1 MLMHIYIKERVFNS
15 PKEHI
20 KETGKQESYSSFLE
34 KIVGKMLAA
43 DFQVK
48 SFR

>member
-20 KETGKQESYSSFLE
+20 KETGKQQSYSSFLE
-34 KIVGKMLAA
+34 KIVGKMLAT

-48 SFR
+48 IFR